1 MINQRL
7 LPPTFPRYTEIRGR
21 EETFVYLSELLERLV
36 NATNVAHLTSYLGA
50 VEFFMEFGRNS
61 PCVLSR
67 SISQLLYSPL
77 HASPQNQPKRISG
90 PLPGFQD
97 LLKDA
102 CKSFIAPLALTMK
115 YPPYNSPQVKDGVE
129 TFFSQWCR
137 PMGLIIQTFGHNS
150 ARQRDKIPTLLEEL
164 AIAQEEV

>member
-1 MINQRL
+1 MD
-7 LPPTFPRYTEIRGR
+7 
-21 EETFVYLSELLERLV
+21 
-36 NATNVAHLTSYLGA
+36 
-50 VEFFMEFGRNS
+50 FGRSS

-77 HASPQNQPKRISG
+77 HPTVQMQSQVKRISS
-90 PLPGFQD
+90 PLPGFQVKLIHFFSFTKKKLSLIFLFFQD

-115 YPPYNSPQVKDGVE
+115 SPPFNSPQVKEGVE

-164 AIAQEEV
+164 AIAQEEVKCAFYVKLIVEDLAKKCGNYGVL

>member
-1 MINQRL
+1 MD
-7 LPPTFPRYTEIRGR
+7 
-21 EETFVYLSELLERLV
+21 
-36 NATNVAHLTSYLGA
+36 
-50 VEFFMEFGRNS
+50 FGRSS

-77 HASPQNQPKRISG
+77 HPTVQMQSQVKRISS
-90 PLPGFQD
+90 PLPGFQVKVISFVSVSRKRNISLIFQD

-115 YPPYNSPQVKDGVE
+115 SPPFNSPQVKEGVE

-164 AIAQEEV
+164 AIAQEEVKCAFYVKLIVEDLAKKCGNYGVL